1 MEVNVLSYNVSWEA
15 MSDGLKG
22 IGTVSGSIRCNP
34 EKCLKNVS
42 RLIKDN
48 IIRNNINIIGIQET
62 NILEKELKGIE
73 NFDYIPWIEST
84 TTSTT
89 TYISILYNNIIFS
102 NITEKYFNLNDGQ
115 IKHIKGKFDDSNPK
129 AVRAFQIVVLKQNI
143 TNDEILYINLH
154 NNHEH
159 KIDGSIKKIID
170 ILEIQKKNNGH
181 KNIKKIIITGDF
193 NHNIDKNISFLDK
206 ELNYHNKTFNTCCD
220 STLNTNT
227 MDKRYDNILSYGFD
241 LKEIFLPIKEPENI
255 LYSDHLPIIVKLSY
269 PIKDK
274 IRELLIELVNKTSAK
289 NKINDKTPETEL
301 VNKIKI
307 LLN

>member
-22 IGTVSGSIRCNP
+22 TGTVKGSKSCKS

-42 RLIKDN
+42 ILIKDN

-62 NILEKELKGIE
+62 NILEKKLKEIV

-84 TTSTT
+84 I

-102 NITEKYFNLNDGQ
+102 NITEKYFNLIDGQ
-115 IKHIKGKFDDSNPK
+115 IKHIKGKFYDFNPT

-159 KIDGSIKKIID
+159 IIDGSIKKIID
-170 ILEIQKKNNGH
+170 ILEIHKKNDEY

-206 ELNYHNKTFNTCCD
+206 ELNYHNKTFYTCCD
-220 STLNTNT
+220 DTLNNKKT
-227 MDKRYDNILSYGFD
+227 MRLRYDNILSYGFD
-241 LKEIFLPIKEPENI
+241 FKEIFLPIKEPENI

>member
-15 MSDGLKG
+15 MSDGEKG
-22 IGTVSGSIRCNP
+22 TGTVAGSKSCKP
-34 EKCLKNVS
+34 EKCLENVS

-62 NILEKELKGIE
+62 NILEKKLKEIV
-73 NFDYIPWIEST
+73 NFDYIPWIE
-84 TTSTT
+84 STT

-102 NITEKYFNLNDGQ
+102 NITEKYFNLIDGH
-115 IKHIKGKFDDSNPK
+115 IKHIKGKFYDFNPR

-154 NNHEH
+154 NNHKH
-159 KIDGSIKKIID
+159 QIDGSIKQIID
-170 ILEIQKKNNGH
+170 ILEIHKKKDEY

-206 ELNYHNKTFNTCCD
+206 ELNYHNKTFYTCCD
-220 STLNTNT
+220 DTLNKKQ
-227 MDKRYDNILSYGFD
+227 MHLRYDNILSYGFD
-241 LKEIFLPIKEPENI
+241 FKEIFLPIKESENI
-255 LYSDHLPIIVKLSY
+255 LYSDHIPIIVKLSY